1 MNAKGK
7 KDQRESPNYN
17 RKLLLASILIMVTL
31 IMSGAYFYL
40 QPSQPTTPKAAIID
54 QLGSSQ
60 LSTISRYEN
69 QSFINST
76 MNLLNSRFAQ
86 VDYYSDN
93 ATVENYKRLS
103 SLGYR
108 IVIWR
113 AHSAIDN
120 KSKYIA
126 ISTTE
131 TDESTNYNQYL
142 SNGQLTVCHIVGD
155 SKKYIGITPKF
166 VQEIMTGRFEDTVI
180 ILMSCNGLK
189 TDYYSTANA
198 FVAKGAKVIVSWD
211 GWIEKPDNDQGITIF
226 LQHLLGQNSTIS
238 EATAITPK
246 YLSQYGLCTLK
257 YHPDPEMSD
266 YHIPYYRQAN
276 SAKTEFIIAATVS
289 SNKILEDKDSSR
301 LGLLRWID
309 I

>member
-7 KDQRESPNYN
+7 KGENTSNN
-17 RKLLLASILIMVTL
+17 RRLMIVSIAIMVAL
-31 IMSGAYFYL
+31 ILSGLYFYL
-40 QPSQPTTPKAAIID
+40 LPKQPTSPKAAIID

-76 MNLLNSRFAQ
+76 MNLLNSRFTQ

-108 IVIWR
+108 IIIWR

-120 KSKYIA
+120 KSNYIA

-131 TDESTNYNQYL
+131 TYESTNYNQYL
-142 SNGQLTVCHIVGD
+142 NNGQLTVCQILGD
-155 SKKYIGITPKF
+155 SKEYLGITPKF
-166 VQEIMTGRFEDTVI
+166 VQEIMTGQFEDTVI

-189 TDYYSTANA
+189 TDYYSTAEA

-226 LQHLLGQNSTIS
+226 LQHLLGQNSTIE
-238 EATAITPK
+238 EAVTNTPT
-246 YLSQYGLCTLK
+246 YYFSFVPCTLK
-257 YHPDPEMSD
+257 YYPDPEMSD
-266 YHIPYYRQAN
+266 YHIPYYRQVN
-276 SAKTEFIIAATVS
+276 SSKAEFIIAAAVS
-289 SNKILEDKDSSR
+289 SNNILEDKDSSR
-301 LGLLRWID
+301 LGLFRRID

>member
-17 RKLLLASILIMVTL
+17 RKMLLASILIMVAL

-60 LSTISRYEN
+60 LSLISRYEN

-108 IVIWR
+108 IIIWR

-120 KSKYIA
+120 KSNYIA

-142 SNGQLTVCHIVGD
+142 SNGQLTVCKIVGD

-166 VQEIMTGRFEDTVI
+166 IQEIMTGRFEDTVI

-189 TDYYSTANA
+189 TDYYSTAQA
-198 FVAKGAKVIVSWD
+198 LVAKGAKVIVSWD

-226 LQHLLGQNSTIS
+226 LQHLLGQNSTIE
-238 EATAITPK
+238 EAVTNTPT
-246 YLSQYGLCTLK
+246 YYFSFVPCTLK
-257 YHPDPEMSD
+257 YWPDPEMSN

-276 SAKTEFIIAATVS
+276 SSKAEFIIAVAVS
-289 SNKILEDKDSSR
+289 SSNISQDTKILRS
-301 LGLLRWID
+301 LVF
-309 I
+309 

>member
-7 KDQRESPNYN
+7 KGENTSNN
-17 RKLLLASILIMVTL
+17 RRLFIVSIVIMIALIL
-31 IMSGAYFYL
+31 SGLYFYL
-40 QPSQPTTPKAAIID
+40 LPKPPTSPKAAIID

-76 MNLLNSRFAQ
+76 MNLLNSRFTQ

-108 IVIWR
+108 IIIWR

-131 TDESTNYNQYL
+131 TYGSTNYNQYL
-142 SNGQLTVCHIVGD
+142 SNGQLTVCQIVGD
-155 SKKYIGITPKF
+155 SEREYIGITPKF
-166 VQEIMTGRFEDTVI
+166 IQEIMTGRFEDTVI

-189 TDYYSTANA
+189 TDYYSTAQA
-198 FVAKGAKVIVSWD
+198 LVAKGAKVIVSWD

-226 LQHLLGQNSTIS
+226 LQHLLGQNSTIE
-238 EATAITPK
+238 EAVTNTPK
-246 YLSQYGLCTLK
+246 YYFSFVPCTLK
-257 YHPDPEMSD
+257 YWPDPEMSN

-276 SAKTEFIIAATVS
+276 SSKAEFIIAVAVS
-289 SNKILEDKDSSR
+289 SSNISQDTKILRS
-301 LGLLRWID
+301 LVF
-309 I
+309 

>member
-7 KDQRESPNYN
+7 KGENTSNN
-17 RKLLLASILIMVTL
+17 RRLMIVSIAIMVAL
-31 IMSGAYFYL
+31 ILSGLYFYL
-40 QPSQPTTPKAAIID
+40 LPKQPTSPKAAIID

-76 MNLLNSRFAQ
+76 MNLLNSRFTQ

-108 IVIWR
+108 IIIWR

-120 KSKYIA
+120 KSNYIA

-131 TDESTNYNQYL
+131 TYESTNYNQYL
-142 SNGQLTVCHIVGD
+142 NNGQLTVCQILGD
-155 SKKYIGITPKF
+155 SKEYLGITPKF
-166 VQEIMTGRFEDTVI
+166 VQEIMTGQFEDTVI

-189 TDYYSTANA
+189 TDYYSTAEA

-226 LQHLLGQNSTIS
+226 LQHLLGQNSTIE
-238 EATAITPK
+238 EAVTNTPT
-246 YLSQYGLCTLK
+246 YYFSFVPCTLK
-257 YHPDPEMSD
+257 YSPDPEMSD
-266 YHIPYYRQAN
+266 YHIPYYRQVN
-276 SAKTEFIIAATVS
+276 SSKAEFIIAAAVS
-289 SNKILEDKDSSR
+289 SNNILEDKDSSR
-301 LGLLRWID
+301 LGLFRRID